1 MMIFTVYGDAMTK
14 GKKFYEDH
22 VTFSANSWEEA
33 TEIAKEKY
41 MEKDKKMSYDTNGN
55 YRKSIIDDF
64 KPISIIK
71 GFDFEE
77 DVEMRMI

>member
-14 GKKFYEDH
+14 GKKIYEDH
-22 VTFSANSWEEA
+22 VTFSANSWEEV

-41 MEKDKKMSYDTNGN
+41 MEKDEKMSYDMNGN

-77 DVEMRMI
+77 DVETRII